1 VIAVVEAFVCA
12 GDERGLRVGY
22 ALLVPQ
28 RLSPMLALIAPELPV
43 GPQWSYEVKWDGYRA
58 LLYKRGTAVSLV
70 SRRDADLTKTY
81 PAVVEA
87 ARTLRSRQ
95 AVLDGEIVALDDN
108 GQPSFQALQHRSV
121 AGTFAIAYYAFD
133 VLEVDGESL
142 VALPLQERR
151 ERLGVVVRGTAILL
165 SEPLPGSPAEIART
179 VRQFGLE
186 GVVAKRIDSRYEAGQ
201 RSGAWV
207 KVKFQRRQEFVIGGF
222 RPDGG
227 SVDALVVG
235 YYEGRKLLAAGKVR
249 AGLTPR
255 LRTELFSALDAL
267 VTATCPFA
275 NLPSARTGRWGE
287 GIAAEDMATFTW
299 VRPQLV
305 AEIAF
310 TEWTAGASLRHAA
323 FVGLRTDKV
332 PAKVRRE

>member
-1 VIAVVEAFVCA
+1 M
-12 GDERGLRVGY
+12 RRVLVDHARAKGY
-22 ALLVPQ
+22 Q
-28 RLSPMLALIAPELPV
+28 
-43 GPQWSYEVKWDGYRA
+43 
-58 LLYKRGTAVSLV
+58 KRGGGIVPIGLE
-70 SRRDADLTKTY
+70 DAE
-81 PAVVEA
+81 VVG
-87 ARTLRSRQ
+87 SQ
-95 AVLDGEIVALDDN
+95 PGPEIVALDDN

-151 ERLGVVVRGTAILL
+151 ERLGVVARGTAILL

-207 KVKFQRRQEFVIGGF
+207 KVKFQQRQEFVIGGF
-222 RPDGG
+222 RPAGG

-299 VRPQLV
+299 VKPQLV

-310 TEWTAGASLRHAA
+310 TEWTAGGSLRHAA
-323 FVGLRTDKV
+323 FVGLRTDKA
-332 PAKVRRE
+332 PSKVRRE

>member
-1 VIAVVEAFVCA
+1 
-12 GDERGLRVGY
+12 
-22 ALLVPQ
+22 
-28 RLSPMLALIAPELPV
+28 MLALIATEMPV
-43 GPQWSYEVKWDGYRA
+43 GALWSYEVKWDGYRA
-58 LLYKRGTAVSLV
+58 LLYKRGTLVSLV

-81 PAVVEA
+81 PAIVDA
-87 ARTLRSRQ
+87 ARTLRARNV
-95 AVLDGEIVALDDN
+95 VLDGEIVALDDN

-121 AGTFAIAYYAFD
+121 EGTFAMAYYAFD

-142 VALPLQERR
+142 VAIPLRERR
-151 ERLGVVVRGTAILL
+151 ERLEVVVRGTAILL

-207 KVKFQRRQEFVIGGF
+207 KVKFQQRQEFVIGGF

-255 LRTELFSALDAL
+255 LRTELFAALDAM
-267 VTATCPFA
+267 VAPKCPFA
-275 NLPSARTGRWGE
+275 NLPSAKTGRWGE

-299 VRPQLV
+299 VKPQLV

-310 TEWTAGASLRHAA
+310 TEWTPGGSLRHAA
-323 FVGLRTDKV
+323 FVGLRTDKA

>member
-1 VIAVVEAFVCA
+1 
-12 GDERGLRVGY
+12 
-22 ALLVPQ
+22 
-28 RLSPMLALIAPELPV
+28 MLALIATEMPV
-43 GPQWSYEVKWDGYRA
+43 GPEWSYEVKWDGYRA
-58 LLYKRGTAVSLV
+58 LLHKRGSSISLV
-70 SRRDADLTKTY
+70 SRRDADLTTTY
-81 PAVVEA
+81 PAIVEA
-87 ARTLRSRQ
+87 ARTLRSREV
-95 AVLDGEIVALDDN
+95 VLDGEIVALDDN

-121 AGTFAIAYYAFD
+121 AGAFAIAYYAFD
-133 VLEVDGESL
+133 VIEIDRESL
-142 VALPLQERR
+142 VALPLRERR
-151 ERLGVVVRGTAILL
+151 ERLRAVVDGTAILL
-165 SEPLPGSPAEIART
+165 SEPLPGSPTEIART

-207 KVKFQRRQEFVIGGF
+207 KVKFQQRQEFVIGGF

-255 LRTELFSALDAL
+255 LRTELFSALGAL
-267 VTATCPFA
+267 LAPACPFA

-287 GIAAEDMATFTW
+287 GITAEDMATFTW
-299 VRPQLV
+299 VKPKLV

-310 TEWTAGASLRHAA
+310 TEWTAGGSLRHAA
-323 FVGLRTDKV
+323 FVGLRTDK
-332 PAKVRRE
+332 PAAKVRRE